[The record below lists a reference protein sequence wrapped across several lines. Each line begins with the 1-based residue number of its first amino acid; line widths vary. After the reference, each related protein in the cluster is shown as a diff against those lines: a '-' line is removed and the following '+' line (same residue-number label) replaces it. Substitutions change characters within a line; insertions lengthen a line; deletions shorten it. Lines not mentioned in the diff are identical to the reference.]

1 MAAGALTGHVIRGVI
16 KKKKVMTSVCGHHD
30 YANHRQ

>member
-16 KKKKVMTSVCGHHD
+16 KKKVMTSVCGHHD